1 MGKISYRPVFY
12 RRKRLNEQGKALLQ
26 VEAYLSGKRI
36 YFSTHIY
43 LTPRQWNEKK
53 CRIVHHPEA
62 DSLNYLLREFIM
74 KLEHKELELWRKG
87 VDVTLEAL
95 KREWKP
101 ESSASFLKFVEHE
114 LEVVCMK
121 ESTRK
126 NLKTTWKLLCDF
138 RPKLKFEGL
147 TLHFIQEFERYMK
160 RKGLGINTIAK
171 HMKHLRTFVNWVIAK
186 GYMKEEDY
194 PFRRF
199 RIKMEKGKHSCLTLE
214 ELKRLEELVLPE
226 EHRLL
231 RHSLDGFLFCC
242 YTGLR
247 YSDFVHLKK
256 ENIVRKGDDVWMV
269 FHSIK
274 TGVEVRLPVLL
285 LFKGKAWQILKRY
298 RDGWDG
304 FFCLKSN
311 TCVNHDLQTLGSLAG
326 IEKHFTFHSARHTN
340 ATLLIYEGVN
350 ITTVQK
356 LLGHRNIATTQIY
369 SEVTEQTIVKDL
381 VKCGSLAG

>member
-12 RRKRLNEQGKALLQ
+12 RKKRLNAQGKAVLQ

-53 CRIVHHPEA
+53 CQIVHHPEA
-62 DSLNYLLREFIM
+62 DSLNYLLQEFIM
-74 KLEHKELELWRKG
+74 QLEHKELELWRRG
-87 VDVTLEAL
+87 VDVTLEVL
-95 KREWKP
+95 KQELRP
-101 ESSASFLKFVEHE
+101 EASSSFLKFVEQE

-126 NLKTTWKLLCDF
+126 NQKTTWKLLHEF

-147 TLHFIQEFERYMK
+147 NVHFVHEFERYME
-160 RKGLGINTIAK
+160 RKGLGVNTIAK
-171 HMKHLRTFVNWVIAK
+171 HLKHLRTFVNLAISK
-186 GYMKEEDY
+186 DYMKEEDY

-199 RIKMEKGKHSCLTLE
+199 RIKMEEGKHSYLTPE
-214 ELKRLEELVLPE
+214 EMKRLEELVLSDG
-226 EHRLL
+226 HQAL
-231 RHSLDGFLFCC
+231 RHTLDAFLFCC

-247 YSDFVHLKK
+247 YSDFIRMKK
-256 ENIVRKGDDVWMV
+256 ENIVRKGNDIWIV
-269 FHSIK
+269 FQSLK

-285 LFKGKAWQILKRY
+285 LFEGKAWKILSEYHDK
-298 RDGWDG
+298 WDG

-311 TCVNHDLQTLGSLAG
+311 TSVNHDLLVIRVLAG

-340 ATLLIYEGVN
+340 ATLLLYEGAN

-356 LLGHRNIATTQIY
+356 LLGHRNIATTQVY
-369 SEVTEQTIVKDL
+369 SEVMEQTIVKDL
-381 VKCGSLAG
+381 AKIKG

>member
-1 MGKISYRPVFY
+1 MGKITYRPVFY
-12 RRKRLNEQGKALLQ
+12 RGKRLNAQGKALLQ
-26 VEAYLSGKRI
+26 VEAYLSGKRA

-43 LTPRQWNEKK
+43 LTPRQWNGKK

-62 DSLNYLLREFIM
+62 KSLNYLLREFIM
-74 KLEHKELELWRKG
+74 QLECRELELWRKG
-87 VDVTLEAL
+87 VDVTLETL
-95 KREWKP
+95 RQEWKP
-101 ESSASFLKFVEHE
+101 ESSASFLKFVEQE
-114 LEVVCMK
+114 LEVAYMK

-126 NLKTTWKLLCDF
+126 NQKTTWKLLSDF
-138 RPKLKFEGL
+138 RPKLKFDGL

-160 RKGLGINTIAK
+160 RKGFGINTIAK
-171 HMKHLRTFVNWVIAK
+171 HLKHLRTFVNWAIAK
-186 GYMKEEDY
+186 GCMKEEDY

-199 RIKMEKGKHSCLTLE
+199 RIKMEEGKHAYLTLE

-231 RHSLDGFLFCC
+231 RHSLDAFLFCC

-247 YSDFVHLKK
+247 YSDFIHLRK
-256 ENIVRKGDDVWMV
+256 ENIVRKGDDVWVV
-269 FHSIK
+269 FHSVK

-285 LFKGKAWQILKRY
+285 LFKGKAWQILNRY
-298 RDGWDG
+298 REGWDG
-304 FFCLKSN
+304 FFRLKSN
-311 TCVNHDLQTLGSLAG
+311 TCVNHDLQTIGSLAG
-326 IEKHFTFHSARHTN
+326 IGKHFTFHSARHTN

-369 SEVTEQTIVKDL
+369 SEVMEQTIVKDL
-381 VKCGSLAG
+381 TKKRG